1 MPVRA
6 RRGART
12 VDDRVATCLA
22 PRKRGARGGGAP
34 PQRRAPSPGRS
45 TCRATL
51 GTLEPFLARARVT
64 RLCAP
69 WPLCASCG
77 RARRRERGGTGG
89 GGFCQALQVWSRGQ
103 GSSWV
108 RVWVQASVLGFGF
121 GFRVRFWGSGLGSG
135 FGFGVRVW
143 VQGSVLGFGFGFRG
157 SVLGFGFGFSAR
169 ARGSRATPGARLRS
183 EGLRVARRTHSCM
196 SGESESLDR
205 STTRSVAG
213 GCCIPG
219 RGGGQ
224 RRRRLRMAPGPA
236 ARGACL
242 AGHAPVAAR
251 PTTRCRLPLAAR
263 SWSAPAHKGV

>member
-143 VQGSVLGFGFGFRG
+143 VQGFGFGVRVWVQCSG
-157 SVLGFGFGFSAR
+157 SGFACHSGGAVALGGSA
-169 ARGSRATPGARLRS
+169 GGAAHALVHERR
-183 EGLRVARRTHSCM
+183 ERVAGPLHHQERCGRLLH
-196 SGESESLDR
+196 
-205 STTRSVAG
+205 
-213 GCCIPG
+213 PG